1 MDTAIKALT
10 VLKLLLQC
18 AFYGILLGVL
28 LWFLLDNPI
37 PKMIEGVQKQVI
49 QGLMTGGK

>member
-1 MDTAIKALT
+1 MDTAIKVLT
-10 VLKLLLQC
+10 VLKLFLQC
-18 AFYGILLGVL
+18 AFYGILLGAL

-49 QGLMTGGK
+49 ESFMSGGR